1 MYIYF
6 VEKGNHSYFLKM
18 GSIVNCDNLK
28 YKETNV
34 KNLEKLL
41 RVKLENETIPTSH
54 LGLSGLFGASLRP

>member
-34 KNLEKLL
+34 KNLENGYYEIFNAK
-41 RVKLENETIPTSH
+41 VSKS
-54 LGLSGLFGASLRP
+54 